1 MQMPAGFVY
10 PILDE
15 QQLISLMAAIIYPAI
30 AKDFVSEDGI
40 IDNAVAQATRIRAM
54 VRQLRTGA
62 GQGK

>member
-30 AKDFVSEDGI
+30 AKDFVSDDGI
-40 IDNAVAQATRIRAM
+40 IDNAVAQATRIRAL
-54 VRQLRTGA
+54 VRQLKA
-62 GQGK
+62 GQRE

>member
-1 MQMPAGFVY
+1 MLAGFVY

-40 IDNAVAQATRIRAM
+40 IDNAVAQATRIRAL
-54 VRQLRTGA
+54 VRQLQTGA